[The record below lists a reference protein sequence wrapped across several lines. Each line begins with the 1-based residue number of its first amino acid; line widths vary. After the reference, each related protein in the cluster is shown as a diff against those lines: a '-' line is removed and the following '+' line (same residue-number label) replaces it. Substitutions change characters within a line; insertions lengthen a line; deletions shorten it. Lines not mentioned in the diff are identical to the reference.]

1 MKRNENKS
9 NRNRSLVVLLVLCAM
24 LAVTLVGCKKPATEN
39 PAPSTSEVVSEEV
52 SEPVSEPV
60 SEEPS
65 EEVVSEEVSE
75 EAAEEVEVVNFSNT
89 TELLEYIN
97 GFNKTTIAEFNFSQ
111 AGSSQSIIP
120 NGSKYTMQLGNM
132 IGVMPFKEVDIIEAN
147 SDNIS
152 IMSPMEANIWMVFIN
167 ETGTDIEVS
176 CTIKYADGTEED
188 ITVYVTTME

>member
-9 NRNRSLVVLLVLCAM
+9 NRNRRNLLALSVM
-24 LAVTLVGCKKPATEN
+24 LAVLLAGCNKPVAEN
-39 PAPSTSEVVSEEV
+39 PAPSTPTSEVESEVVSEEV
-52 SEPVSEPV
+52 SEPVSE
-60 SEEPS
+60 EP
-65 EEVVSEEVSE
+65 SEEVSE

-89 TELLEYIN
+89 TDLLEYIN
-97 GFNKTTIAEFNFSQ
+97 GFNKTTIVEFNFSQ
-111 AGSSQSIIP
+111 SGSSQSIIP
-120 NGSKYTMQLGNM
+120 NGSNYTMKLGNM
-132 IGVMPFKEVDIIEAN
+132 IGVIPFKEVEIIEAN